1 MYTQT
6 QLCPPAWSVPAQPR
20 RKEGLSKEIELDKG
34 RTEGDRRTSSCH
46 ITFSVLSR
54 EKLRL
59 SSVRV
64 FPGRI
69 NWKQERGLWPRRWSG
84 SHFDRQGVPVVDED
98 GSDSRCAGNT
108 SFFIEEKATTKQSS
122 HQQGGK
128 RGTFWAPR
136 VVVK

>member
-1 MYTQT
+1 MHTQT
-6 QLCPPAWSVPAQPR
+6 QLCPPVWSVPAQPR
-20 RKEGLSKEIELDKG
+20 RKEGLSKEIELDKE
-34 RTEGDRRTSSCH
+34 RTEGDRRISSCC

-69 NWKQERGLWPRRWSG
+69 NWKQERGLQPRRRSG

-98 GSDSRCAGNT
+98 GSDSRCAGKHL
-108 SFFIEEKATTKQSS
+108 ILHRGKS
-122 HQQGGK
+122 HNQTEQPSARRK
-128 RGTFWAPR
+128 ERNVLGTE